1 MHLWNKAGQSGVG
14 GSELL
19 FADVTAERHHPS
31 QRFPL
36 AMSTKQPAHR
46 RKGGSVEVV
55 DSKYAVDLATQQ
67 SYSENVFLFVPNL
80 IG

>member
-1 MHLWNKAGQSGVG
+1 MDQSGQCG
-14 GSELL
+14 L
-19 FADVTAERHHPS
+19 FADGTEDTKRHHPS
-31 QRFPL
+31 ASANFSPL
-36 AMSTKQPAHR
+36 AMSVKQPAHR

>member
-1 MHLWNKAGQSGVG
+1 
-14 GSELL
+14 
-19 FADVTAERHHPS
+19 
-31 QRFPL
+31 
-36 AMSTKQPAHR
+36 MSAKVPAHR

-80 IG
+80 IGR